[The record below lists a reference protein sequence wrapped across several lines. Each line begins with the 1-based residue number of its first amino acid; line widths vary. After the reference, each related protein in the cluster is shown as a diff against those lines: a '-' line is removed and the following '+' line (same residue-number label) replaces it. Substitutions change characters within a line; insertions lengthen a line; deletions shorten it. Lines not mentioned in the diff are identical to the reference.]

1 MWWLREVSNRA
12 WTHLKCVLWAG
23 SLWLWP
29 PPCICLTR
37 RGLAVS
43 APTPVHHFTIIIFT
57 LKWKKAEKKRYVDW
71 QLHFKDLPSR
81 FSRVVGVWVGERP
94 RLRQPAMLWG
104 QFRWLA
110 LKCKLKRVSLCSLK
124 WPVPGNI
131 MKNYP
136 QPVCVVSNVVT
147 GKNC

>member
-1 MWWLREVSNRA
+1 MSNRT
-12 WTHLKCVLWAG
+12 WTHFKYVLWA
-23 SLWLWP
+23 SNLWLWP
-29 PPCICLTR
+29 PPRICLTQ
-37 RGLAVS
+37 RGLTVS
-43 APTPVHHFTIIIFT
+43 APTPVHHFNIIIFT
-57 LKWKKAEKKRYVDW
+57 LKKKKKKQQKKKTLCWLTAALQRSAFMILTCCW
-71 QLHFKDLPSR
+71 GLRGGK
-81 FSRVVGVWVGERP
+81 RP
-94 RLRQPAMLWG
+94 RLRQPVMLWG

-147 GKNC
+147 GRNC